1 MPTIDWTLLKSQ
13 FWGEY
18 KKTYSRNSL
27 KYQWFMVQ
35 VDAVTK
41 DLYTALHIAAKEGQ
55 EEVIVHTKKRRG
67 GRQTGPY
74 K

>member
-1 MPTIDWTLLKSQ
+1 
-13 FWGEY
+13 
-18 KKTYSRNSL
+18 
-27 KYQWFMVQ
+27 MVQ